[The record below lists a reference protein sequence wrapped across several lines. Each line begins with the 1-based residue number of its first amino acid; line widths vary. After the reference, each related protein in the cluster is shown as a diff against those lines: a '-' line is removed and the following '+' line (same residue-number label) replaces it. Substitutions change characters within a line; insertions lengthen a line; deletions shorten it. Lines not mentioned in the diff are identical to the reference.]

1 MISSDTIRQKYLEF
15 FKTKQH
21 AVIPSAS
28 LIPEN
33 DPTVLFT
40 TAGMHPLVPY
50 LMGEPHPAGNRLVD
64 FQKCIRTQ
72 DIDEVG
78 DNWHLTCFEMLG
90 NWSLGDYF
98 KEQSISW
105 SYEFLTDS
113 KWLGLPHEKLCV
125 TCFEG
130 DQDAPKDTQAA
141 DIWKKMGFAD
151 HKIIFLPKEDNWWGP
166 AGMTGPCGP
175 DTEIFYYT
183 GKGTPAPNS
192 NPRDDK
198 KNWVEIWNNVFMQYE
213 KTKEGKFIPL
223 KAQHVDTGMG
233 LERIVGS
240 VNGFSNVY
248 ETDLLAPVMEAVLK
262 VTQKKTPLSEND
274 LRSCRIITDHIRA
287 AVFILGDPRGVV
299 PSNTDQGYIL
309 RRLIRRSVRELRK
322 LGMTNNVLAIIAK
335 QVIQRFESIYP
346 ELTQN
351 QERVIVELDKEET
364 RFKELL
370 EKGLRHLQSEI
381 KSLQNNQE
389 KTVSAKLAFD
399 MYQSY
404 GFPIEMTTEIVQE
417 NQLTVDSNGFQQLY
431 HEHQELS
438 RKGAEQ
444 KFKGGLAD
452 HSVETTR
459 LHTATHLLNEALRQV
474 VSKDIHQKGSNITA
488 ERLRFDFN
496 YSTKL
501 SPEQLKAVEDWVNDK
516 IKQGLDVKMEIM
528 TLEQAQKL
536 GAQSEF
542 GHKYEQN
549 VKVYTIQDAK
559 GNVFSRELCGGPHV
573 SNTKELGHFS
583 ISKEEAVAAGVRR
596 IKAIVNG

>member
-1 MISSDTIRQKYLEF
+1 MIHSDTIRNKFLEF
-15 FKTKQH
+15 FKTKNH

-98 KEQSISW
+98 KEQSIAW
-105 SYEFLTDS
+105 SFEFLTDP
-113 KWLGLPHEKLCV
+113 KWLGLPQNKLCV

-130 DQDAPKDTQAA
+130 DKDAPKDVEAA
-141 DIWKKMGFAD
+141 SAWKKMGFPD
-151 HKIIFLPKEDNWWGP
+151 HKIIFLPKSDNWWGP
-166 AGMTGPCGP
+166 AGQTGPCGP

-183 GKGTPAPNS
+183 GSGTPSPKS
-192 NPRDDK
+192 NCRDDK
-198 KNWVEIWNNVFMQYE
+198 SNWVEVWNNVFMQYE
-213 KTKEGKFIPL
+213 KTKDGKFVPL

-240 VNGFSNVY
+240 VNGNSNVY
-248 ETDLLAPVMEAVLK
+248 QNDLLAPIMETV
-262 VTQKKTPLSEND
+262 QQISHKKLPLNDDD

-299 PSNTDQGYIL
+299 PSNTDQGYVL
-309 RRLIRRSVRELRK
+309 RRLIRRCVRELRK
-322 LGMTNNVLAIIAK
+322 LGTNENVLGQIGFE
-335 QVIQRFESIYP
+335 VVNRFHKIYP
-346 ELTQN
+346 ELAIN
-351 QERVIVELDKEET
+351 QDKIVDELNAEET
-364 RFKELL
+364 KFKLLL
-370 EKGLRHLQSEI
+370 EKGLHHLQHEI
-381 KSLQNNQE
+381 KELQKARE
-389 KTVSAKLAFD
+389 KKLSAKLAFD

-404 GFPIEMTTEIVQE
+404 GFPIEMTKEIVHE
-417 NQLTVDSNGFQQLY
+417 HHLTVDADGFDELFK
-431 HEHQELS
+431 EHQELS

-452 HSVETTR
+452 HSEETTR
-459 LHTATHLLNEALRQV
+459 LHTATHLLNEALRQI

-496 YSTKL
+496 YPAKL
-501 SPEQLKAVEDWVNDK
+501 SPEQLKKVEDWVNDK
-516 IKQGLDVKMEIM
+516 IKQGLEVKMEIM
-528 TLEQAQKL
+528 PLEQAQKL
-536 GAQSEF
+536 DAQMEF

-559 GNVFSRELCGGPHV
+559 GHVYSRELCGGPHV
-573 SNTKELGHFS
+573 QNTKELGHFS
-583 ISKEEAVAAGVRR
+583 ISKEEGVAAGVRR
-596 IKAIVNG
+596 IKAIVK